1 MTHTGGRTTI
11 DSRGH
16 ERGEG
21 NPNMV
26 LAERSAGG
34 CDRARDNVAAA
45 PREAHRDGQMAGGL
59 RMQPPLFRAGWRAF
73 RGHLGLNDQHHQ
85 RIATSRRPI
94 SPQSLPDTAIGVS
107 KLIHQQTCH
116 GQKAGNSLEHCL
128 WFTQTAA
135 Y

>member
-1 MTHTGGRTTI
+1 
-11 DSRGH
+11 
-16 ERGEG
+16 
-21 NPNMV
+21 
-26 LAERSAGG
+26 
-34 CDRARDNVAAA
+34 
-45 PREAHRDGQMAGGL
+45 MAGGL

-135 Y
+135 YRTPLLHSTAQLISLLGSRPRILRQDQHCRPLTNSLGPSFGEGSNNLDTL